1 MSYFGSQS
9 YIVCE
14 DLFKIYKIADL
25 EVVALRGLD
34 LTVNRGEVVAIVG
47 ASGSG
52 KSTLLNILAG
62 YDSPSAGNVSVGER
76 DLLRMT
82 TRETEVYRR
91 DEVGF
96 IWQQTSRNLFP
107 YLSALEN
114 VALPMML
121 TSASA
126 SERRERA
133 EGLLELVG
141 LGHRFHHT
149 QEKLS
154 GGEQQRVAIAVALAN
169 NPPLLLADEPTGELD
184 DATAAE
190 ILDLFGKINTDMGT
204 TVMIVTHDRD
214 IAYKVGRVVM
224 IQDGKMATEVRRK
237 VTFQRLSGTT
247 DTEQPLEE
255 FILVDG
261 SGRVQIPREYLEELR
276 MGARARVDVQDGKV
290 VLIPENNLDFSGP
303 SQPAESPQPAEDND
317 AMFKRPEPD
326 SDDSNNDTQ

>member
-1 MSYFGSQS
+1 MTYANREA

-34 LTVNRGEVVAIVG
+34 LTVQRNEVVAIVG

-62 YDSPSAGNVSVGER
+62 YDSPSAGRVSVGDK

-82 TRETEVYRR
+82 PNETELYRR

-96 IWQQTSRNLFP
+96 IWQQTSRNMFP
-107 YLSALEN
+107 YLTAVEN

-121 TSASA
+121 TFTSPG
-126 SERRERA
+126 ERRRRA
-133 EGLLELVG
+133 EELLELVG
-141 LGHRFHHT
+141 LGHRMGHT
-149 QEKLS
+149 PEKLS

-169 NPPLLLADEPTGELD
+169 HPPLLLADEPTGELD
-184 DATAAE
+184 DNTAAE
-190 ILDLFGKINTDMGT
+190 ILDLFGEINRELDT
-204 TVMIVTHDRD
+204 TILIVTHDPD

-224 IQDGKMATEVRRK
+224 IRDGKMATEVRRR
-237 VTFQRLSGTT
+237 VTFQRLSGAVST
-247 DTEQPLEE
+247 DQPLEE

-261 SGRVQIPREYLEELR
+261 SGRVQIPRDIIERLKIGE
-276 MGARARVDVQDGKV
+276 RARIDTVDGMVTLIPDDVQ
-290 VLIPENNLDFSGP
+290 
-303 SQPAESPQPAEDND
+303 
-317 AMFKRPEPD
+317 
-326 SDDSNNDTQ
+326 

>member
-1 MSYFGSQS
+1 MTYANNEA

-34 LTVNRGEVVAIVG
+34 LKVRRSEVVAIVG

-62 YDSPSAGNVSVGER
+62 YDAPSAGRVSVGDK

-82 TRETEVYRR
+82 PNDVEVYRR

-96 IWQQTSRNLFP
+96 IWQQTSRNMFP
-107 YLSALEN
+107 YLTAIEN

-121 TSASA
+121 TFTSPT
-126 SERRERA
+126 ERRKRA
-133 EGLLELVG
+133 EDLLELVG
-141 LGHRFHHT
+141 LSHRMGHT
-149 QEKLS
+149 PEKLS

-169 NPPLLLADEPTGELD
+169 HPPLLLADEPTGELD

-190 ILDLFGKINTDMGT
+190 ILDLFGAINNELDT
-204 TVMIVTHDRD
+204 TILIVTHDPD

-224 IQDGKMATEVRRK
+224 IRDGKMATEVRRR
-237 VTFQRLSGTT
+237 VTYQRLSGAAET
-247 DTEQPLEE
+247 DQPLEE

-261 SGRVQIPREYLEELR
+261 SGRVQIPRDIIDRLKI
-276 MGARARVDVQDGKV
+276 GARARIDAVDGKV
-290 VLIPENNLDFSGP
+290 TLT
-303 SQPAESPQPAEDND
+303 
-317 AMFKRPEPD
+317 PD
-326 SDDSNNDTQ
+326 DTQ

>member
-1 MSYFGSQS
+1 MTYANREA

-34 LTVNRGEVVAIVG
+34 LNVQRNEVVAIVG

-62 YDSPSAGNVSVGER
+62 YDTPSAGRVSVGDK

-82 TRETEVYRR
+82 PNETELYRR

-96 IWQQTSRNLFP
+96 IWQQTSRNMFP
-107 YLSALEN
+107 YLTAVEN

-121 TSASA
+121 TFTSPG
-126 SERRERA
+126 ERRRRA
-133 EGLLELVG
+133 EELLELVG
-141 LGHRFHHT
+141 LGHRMGHT
-149 QEKLS
+149 PEKLS

-169 NPPLLLADEPTGELD
+169 HPPLLLADEPTGELD
-184 DATAAE
+184 DNTAAE
-190 ILDLFGKINTDMGT
+190 ILDLFGEINRELST
-204 TVMIVTHDRD
+204 TILIVTHDPD

-224 IQDGKMATEVRRK
+224 IRDGKMATEVRRR
-237 VTFQRLSGTT
+237 VTFQRMSGAVST
-247 DTEQPLEE
+247 DQPLEE

-261 SGRVQIPREYLEELR
+261 SGRVQIPRDIIDRLKIGE
-276 MGARARVDVQDGKV
+276 RARIDTQDGMVTLTPDDVQ
-290 VLIPENNLDFSGP
+290 
-303 SQPAESPQPAEDND
+303 
-317 AMFKRPEPD
+317 
-326 SDDSNNDTQ
+326 